1 MKAIFIG
8 DPAGDK
14 SEGITF
20 RGIYFPRNEVVEV
33 EDEATCK
40 KLQGNSHF
48 KCEPV
53 KDAPDVAM
61 DEYMDKDALI
71 EEAKALGIKA
81 TKNWGVAKL
90 QEAIAQAKGE

>member
-53 KDAPDVAM
+53 EDAL
-61 DEYMDKDALI
+61 DENVDKDALI

>member
-53 KDAPDVAM
+53 EDAPDENV
-61 DEYMDKDALI
+61 DKDALI

>member
-48 KCEPV
+48 KCEV
-53 KDAPDVAM
+53 EDAS
-61 DEYMDKDALI
+61 DENVDKYALI

-81 TKNWGVAKL
+81 TKNWDVAKL
-90 QEAIAQAKGE
+90 QEAIAQAKSE